1 MGTLIKLYLPIKG
14 SILPLSEVND
24 YLFSKKIMGEGLAIK
39 PEDNFIY
46 SPVDGE
52 VVLIYDTK
60 HALALKTKEG
70 LQLLIHIGIDTVK
83 LEGRGFASYVKV
95 GDMVKTGDKLVFFD
109 REFIEKKV
117 SSITPIVITNPELIE
132 NFDINYKANNNGD
145 LLAEIRLK

>member
-95 GDMVKTGDKLVFFD
+95 GDMVMTGDKLVFFD